1 VKKKPFESCLDK
13 RIWTEFLRLDEAL
26 SVVTRYKNLQL
37 QIVDQSLETGLSIF
51 DVLDKLIVQDKGKM
65 FGLVRNFDNSGIL
78 IKKVSTLKSNIKQ
91 KKLSN

>member
-1 VKKKPFESCLDK
+1 MWNKFCEKPFESCLDK
-13 RIWTEFLRLDEAL
+13 RIWTELLGLDEAL
-26 SVVTRYKNLQL
+26 SVVTRYQNLQL

-78 IKKVSTLKSNIKQ
+78 IKKVSTL
-91 KKLSN
+91 

>member
-1 VKKKPFESCLDK
+1 MWNKFWEKQFKSCLDK
-13 RIWTEFLRLDEAL
+13 RIWTEFLGLDEAL
-26 SVVTRYKNLQL
+26 SVVTRYQNLQL

-78 IKKVSTLKSNIKQ
+78 IKKVSTL
-91 KKLSN
+91 

>member
-1 VKKKPFESCLDK
+1 
-13 RIWTEFLRLDEAL
+13 LRLDEAL

-78 IKKVSTLKSNIKQ
+78 IKKVSTL
-91 KKLSN
+91 

>member
-1 VKKKPFESCLDK
+1 
-13 RIWTEFLRLDEAL
+13 LRLDEAL

>member
-1 VKKKPFESCLDK
+1 LG
-13 RIWTEFLRLDEAL
+13 LDEAL
-26 SVVTRYKNLQL
+26 SVVTRYQNLQL

-78 IKKVSTLKSNIKQ
+78 IKKVSTL
-91 KKLSN
+91 